1 MDNIQYFFCEIG
13 FYLISRV
20 FLAWTFLNS
29 HINRSRCTEIMIR
42 KVDLHKYSLDLLMKK
57 RPQINF
63 SRQNISEENS
73 YFIFLLFNGIAYFL
87 WHDFTFGGGD
97 IFGHFFFYIFAN
109 FFFNL
114 STISASAGAIVFTRG
129 FSYSQAIL
137 FLNLATNRI

>member
-1 MDNIQYFFCEIG
+1 
-13 FYLISRV
+13 
-20 FLAWTFLNS
+20 
-29 HINRSRCTEIMIR
+29 
-42 KVDLHKYSLDLLMKK
+42 MKK
-57 RPQINF
+57 KTAKTNF

-114 STISASAGAIVFTRG
+114 SAISVSAGAIVFTRG
-129 FSYSQAIL
+129 FSYSLAIL